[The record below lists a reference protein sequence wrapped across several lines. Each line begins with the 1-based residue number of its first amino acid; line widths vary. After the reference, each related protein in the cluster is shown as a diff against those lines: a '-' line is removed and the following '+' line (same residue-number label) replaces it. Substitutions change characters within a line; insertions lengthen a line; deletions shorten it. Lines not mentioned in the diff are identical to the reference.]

1 MVADSLVECQ
11 EYSWETVLDCSWSPL
26 CGSQCSCWVLSGTDG
41 DQACTRM
48 CTDSRVRYC
57 VLMHSGVC
65 MFTMQ
70 SRQSKAVYVVAD
82 FFAHGSV
89 ASCNLGLHKTLKIA
103 FCESP
108 YVSICA
114 SCMNK
119 SSIRVTPSKKVA
131 HWP

>member
-1 MVADSLVECQ
+1 MH
-11 EYSWETVLDCSWSPL
+11 
-26 CGSQCSCWVLSGTDG
+26 TDVHRLTSSILRFDAFWG
-41 DQACTRM
+41 
-48 CTDSRVRYC
+48 
-57 VLMHSGVC
+57 